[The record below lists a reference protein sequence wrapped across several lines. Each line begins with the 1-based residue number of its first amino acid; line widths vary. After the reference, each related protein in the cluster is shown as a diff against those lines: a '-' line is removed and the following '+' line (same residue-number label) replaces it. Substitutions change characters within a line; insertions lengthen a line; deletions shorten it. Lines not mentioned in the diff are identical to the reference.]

1 VPAKSRVLWFSVAAL
16 VTGQGAHAA
25 APAAVAEQ
33 VQQCR
38 AIADAAQRVAC
49 YDAVFGPPV
58 VPTESGGQPS
68 AVSKAMPA
76 TPTPVPAAAPVTAAA
91 AAAVAVPAA
100 SQSSSVADFG
110 VSEQVKRRDAVES
123 IDARVT
129 GVRTNNAGMTVVTLD
144 NGQVWTQSDP
154 NDGLRVRVGDE
165 VKIRRAALGSYK
177 LTVPD
182 RGGLRVTRTK

>member
-1 VPAKSRVLWFSVAAL
+1 M
-16 VTGQGAHAA
+16 
-25 APAAVAEQ
+25 
-33 VQQCR
+33 
-38 AIADAAQRVAC
+38 QRVAC
-49 YDAVFGPPV
+49 YDELFGPPV
-58 VPTESGGQPS
+58 APAVSS
-68 AVSKAMPA
+68 APPAPVSKAPPA
-76 TPTPVPAAAPVTAAA
+76 AAVAAPVTGAA
-91 AAAVAVPAA
+91 AAAVAAPTPA
-100 SQSSSVADFG
+100 QSSSVADLG
-110 VSEQVKRRDAVES
+110 VPEQVKRREEVES

-165 VKIRRAALGSYK
+165 VRIRRAALGSYK